1 MTNEENRH
9 VFKTYSQ
16 EMTEAHQEGQ
26 KSVKRKQKERKI
38 RKQRKKLKM
47 VKGILRFLVFAL
59 LVLCMYEIVM
69 LPQWYLKK
77 DAFSKPDKRLVTLVN
92 NRLIPSSVLYDSI
105 KKIKIKKVP
114 IFLMSVR
121 PIKREIYK
129 IPVVKNVFVR
139 RYGFPAR
146 VQIIVRERVPVTVIK
161 SDIKQKPIAFVTTD
175 GVMVVNPKYMEHAQ
189 SADTLVILAKNPNLE
204 KDWNVKRAQYIEKI
218 AKSVE
223 TYSQEKVEYVDMNDP
238 NDVYVKIESTKIR
251 LGVLDSTVFERI
263 KRIYTILPQ
272 IDGVD
277 GTIKYIDLSWDKVNY
292 LKMQDKKSEKTEK
305 NPEKENK
312 KDEIQ
317 R

>member
-26 KSVKRKQKERKI
+26 QSVRRKQKERKI
-38 RKQRKKLKM
+38 RKQRKKLR
-47 VKGILRFLVFAL
+47 ILKSLLRLLVFAL
-59 LVLCMYEIVM
+59 LVFCMYEIV
-69 LPQWYLKK
+69 LFPQWYLKP
-77 DAFSKPDKRLVTLVN
+77 DAFSKPDKELVTIVN

-105 KKIKIKKVP
+105 KNTKVKKIP
-114 IFLMSVR
+114 IFLMSVK
-121 PIKREIYK
+121 PIKKEIFK

-146 VQIIVRERVPVTVIK
+146 IQIIVRERVPVTVIK
-161 SDIKQKPIAFVTTD
+161 TDLKQKPIAFVTAD
-175 GVMVVNPKYMEHAQ
+175 GVLVLNQKYMEHAQ
-189 SADTLVILAKNPNLE
+189 SPDTLIILAKNPNFE
-204 KDWNVKRAQYIEKI
+204 KDWTVKRIEYISKI

-223 TYSQEKVEYVDMNDP
+223 TYSQEKVEYVDMNTP
-238 NDVYVKIESTKIR
+238 NDAYVKIESTNIR

-277 GTIKYIDLSWDKVNY
+277 GTIKYVDLSWDKVNY
-292 LKMQDKKSEKTEK
+292 LKMQDKKSEK
-305 NPEKENK
+305 NPEKDNK
-312 KDEIQ
+312 KDEI
-317 R
+317 

>member
-47 VKGILRFLVFAL
+47 LKSILRLLVFAL
-59 LVLCMYEIVM
+59 LVFCMYEIVN
-69 LPQWYLKK
+69 LPQWYLKP
-77 DAFSKPDKRLVTLVN
+77 DAFSKPDKELITLVN
-92 NRLIPSSVLYDSI
+92 NRLVPSSVLYDSI
-105 KKIKIKKVP
+105 KNTKVKRVP
-114 IFLMSVR
+114 IFLMRVK
-121 PIKREIYK
+121 PIKKEIFK
-129 IPVVKNVFVR
+129 IPVIKNVFVR

-161 SDIKQKPIAFVTTD
+161 TDLKQKPIAFVTAD
-175 GVMVVNPKYMEHAQ
+175 GVLVLNQKYMDNAQ
-189 SADTLVILAKNPNLE
+189 TADTLVILAKNPNFE
-204 KDWNVKRAQYIEKI
+204 KDWNVKKIDYISKI

-223 TYSQEKVEYVDMNDP
+223 TYSQEKVEYVDMNNP
-238 NDVYVKIESTKIR
+238 NDAYVKIESTNIR

-272 IDGVD
+272 IDGVE

-292 LKMQDKKSEKTEK
+292 LKMQDKKTEEKEKNSEK
-305 NPEKENK
+305 NNK
-312 KDEIQ
+312 KNEIQ